1 MTFELTMSRRQQ
13 NESHG
18 GEILLEGITMSKN
31 QGEVKGLGA
40 GGRKCQ
46 CDERGG
52 VEGMRDRYSFLPGRG
67 WQLQL

>member
-13 NESHG
+13 NESQG

-40 GGRKCQ
+40 GGR
-46 CDERGG
+46 
-52 VEGMRDRYSFLPGRG
+52 
-67 WQLQL
+67 